1 MRWSYF
7 SINFFFERERREGPF
22 FFSRSIVFRAGRWRL
37 CVFSRSLVV
46 SCFGCRLPV
55 VLGGAGVI
63 YIYLKE
69 AADGCYL
76 YRPPSSHVS
85 IHLSLH
91 LVVRVNVL
99 PVRTTSPFTDTLY
112 IQPGTKNMA
121 TLSLQKKYPTQKPT
135 DYTKSISQQKT
146 VYTRQGNETKLY
158 ALLSK

>member
-1 MRWSYF
+1 M
-7 SINFFFERERREGPF
+7 
-22 FFSRSIVFRAGRWRL
+22 
-37 CVFSRSLVV
+37 FSRSLVV

-76 YRPPSSHVS
+76 YRHPSRTSRFTS
-85 IHLSLH
+85 LST
-91 LVVRVNVL
+91 VVMCVNVL

-121 TLSLQKKYPTQKPT
+121 TLSLQKIPQT
-135 DYTKSISQQKT
+135 DRLYKINITTEDGIYTPGERNQVIRLIIQIKRIY
-146 VYTRQGNETKLY
+146 YTFWPV
-158 ALLSK
+158 